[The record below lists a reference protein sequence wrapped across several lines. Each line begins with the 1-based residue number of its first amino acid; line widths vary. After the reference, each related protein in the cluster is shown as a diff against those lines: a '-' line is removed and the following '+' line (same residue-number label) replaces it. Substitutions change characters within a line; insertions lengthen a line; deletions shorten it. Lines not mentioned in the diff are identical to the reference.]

1 MVLGGQQSDGL
12 GALIGSDMKYRK
24 IITAGCSFSDPETS
38 FTWPNQLENYI
49 SNINSNVKFD
59 HRGLS
64 SQGQELIQ
72 KKSLHAI
79 DSALSEGYKPNEIA
93 VFVMWTSNDR
103 KSFYVDNP
111 DFIDVL
117 VSNWKKSQQGWQ
129 CQLADLEN
137 KLPNKKV
144 INSSNKHAYNLIPY
158 NATGGWLITNCHV
171 TDDIPMMRDYFMMS
185 RSASSV
191 SAVSS
196 SLENIL
202 LLQLYCKYKGIK
214 LYQQYNVPF
223 IEEDFIRLKD
233 HQAVKYL
240 YGQLDYSMFIDKVSM
255 YTYLQNDPNNFISKS
270 DSHPSEQ
277 GHRLWVNN
285 VVIPKLQADGFFL

>member
-1 MVLGGQQSDGL
+1 
-12 GALIGSDMKYRK
+12 MKYRK
-24 IITAGCSFSDPETS
+24 IITAGCSFSDPETL
-38 FTWPNQLENYI
+38 FTWPNQLEKHI
-49 SNINSNVKFD
+49 TNIDSNVKFD

-79 DSALSEGYKPNEIA
+79 ESALSEGYQPNEIA
-93 VFVMWTSNDR
+93 VFVMWTTNDR

-111 DFIDVL
+111 DFIDYL
-117 VSNWKKSQQGWQ
+117 VDNWKKSQQGWQ
-129 CQLADLEN
+129 YQLADLEN

-158 NATGGWLITNCHV
+158 NETGGWFITSCHV
-171 TDDIPMMRDYFMMS
+171 ADDLKMIRDYFMMS
-185 RSASSV
+185 NSASSV
-191 SAVSS
+191 AAIST

-202 LLQLYCKYKGIK
+202 LLQIYCKLKGIK
-214 LYQQYNVPF
+214 LYQQYTVPF
-223 IEEDFIRLKD
+223 IEEDFMNLKD

-240 YGQLDYSMFIDKVSM
+240 YNQIDHSMFINKVSI
-255 YTYLQNDPNNFISKS
+255 YSYLKNDPSNFISQD

-285 VVIPKLQADGFFL
+285 VVIPRLQIDGFFL